1 MNRNLC
7 KKVLEEHF
15 KVPFRRTMV
24 NGYVI
29 DFYNKDLMIGL
40 MYNSIHHY
48 NYSPKFHKIHSK
60 FIASQNR
67 DILRREACLMMG
79 IKLITIPYDVVC
91 VVGTIK
97 RRLMISNDCRCRD
110 CLYMTHLLYDPIWI
124 KQTNENYSK

>member
-15 KVPFRRTMV
+15 KVSFRRTMV

-48 NYSPKFHKIHSK
+48 KYSPKFHKTYSK
-60 FIASQNR
+60 FVASRNR
-67 DILRREACLMMG
+67 DKLLRKACRMMD
-79 IKLITIPYDVVC
+79 ITLITIPYDIMC
-91 VVGTIK
+91 VLGTI
-97 RRLMISNDCRCRD
+97 RRKLGIPNDCRCLS
-110 CLYMTHLLYDPIWI
+110 CSL
-124 KQTNENYSK
+124 N